1 MKAVYRDL
9 RGIWD
14 KLQLHTL
21 ATPPIKK
28 PAAGLDSAV
37 EQYDREQLQYKQWMK
52 LLEFERENQLAL
64 EDAALR
70 SRVRHVFKHALCYIR
85 FYPEACH
92 AFAQYEEDSGD
103 IEAAMSVYRAASDAL
118 PRCLFINFA
127 HADFLERVKKV
138 DDAREVYTQLRA
150 VAGCALVDIQLQQFM
165 RRTHGVEAA
174 REVFREARE
183 SQCSYEVYVAAAQLE
198 FYANKEEQVARN
210 IFEHGFRLFAQEP
223 GFVLQY
229 IDFLSHRND
238 DNSTYFETP
247 ATPGN
252 TLHNATKHRQPCF
265 LSNTPTPPPHPYL
278 NIHTST
284 SCIYISCDV
293 DTRVLFERALHVLA
307 PERAKPVW
315 DAFLTFEHTMA
326 RGCGDLAAV
335 KRLETRRTEVR

>member
-1 MKAVYRDL
+1 MPPNALLRHLLAPSVQAKQFFQDITPKFEAVKAVYRDL

-85 FYPEACH
+85 FYPEAWH
-92 AFAQYEEDSGD
+92 AFAQYEEDAGD

-223 GFVLQY
+223 DFVLQY

-238 DNSTYFETP
+238 DNSTYLKRTHLL
-247 ATPGN
+247 AAHDTM
-252 TLHNATKHRQPCF
+252 HKCTKHRKPCF
-265 LSNTPTPPPHPYL
+265 FSNTPQHL
-278 NIHTST
+278 HTSPPT
-284 SCIYISCDV
+284 P
-293 DTRVLFERALHVLA
+293 T
-307 PERAKPVW
+307 
-315 DAFLTFEHTMA
+315 
-326 RGCGDLAAV
+326 
-335 KRLETRRTEVR
+335 